1 MLTDVVFQDL
11 RNVCCYWAYDMGIY
25 SERYGYKCILLTWH
39 FQKWSA
45 CLLCYDSMCGVPS
58 LQVLALDFHPHLVN
72 HENPAHY
79 SLFHSEIHNMTTM
92 SNIYALPV
100 KLRNKVCSA
109 SVSHI

>member
-1 MLTDVVFQDL
+1 MCVVTGHMDSS
-11 RNVCCYWAYDMGIY
+11 RH
-25 SERYGYKCILLTWH
+25 RYKYILLTWH
-39 FQKWSA
+39 CLICAFSKNGLHA
-45 CLLCYDSMCGVPS
+45 CCVMIVCGVPS

-100 KLRNKVCSA
+100 KLRNKGCSA